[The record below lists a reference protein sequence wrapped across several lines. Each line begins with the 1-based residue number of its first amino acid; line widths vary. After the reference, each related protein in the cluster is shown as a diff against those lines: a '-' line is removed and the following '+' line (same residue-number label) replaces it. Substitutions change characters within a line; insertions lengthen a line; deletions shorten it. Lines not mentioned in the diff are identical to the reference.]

1 MFWTISADVGTL
13 CESLFI
19 FAAQVGVI
27 VHINSTI
34 ILVVFLGV
42 RAYTVYKSF
51 KVQLCGK
58 YLDKPKAEI
67 S

>member
-1 MFWTISADVGTL
+1 MFWRISIDVGTL

-19 FAAQVGVI
+19 FAAHVGVI

-34 ILVVFLGV
+34 ILVVSLGV

-58 YLDKPKAEI
+58 HLDKPKAEI